1 MDVTKHQAIQTS
13 DKLHAAP
20 REKVPMPAFAIDP
33 LA

>member
-1 MDVTKHQAIQTS
+1 MDVTIHEALQTS
-13 DKLHAAP
+13 DKFLAAA